1 VTAPE
6 PTGPLRLSVIVPVHN
21 GAGSLGLLLASLLG
35 QLDAR
40 CELICVDDGSTDT
53 TAPLLDGYPDIRRVT
68 HEVRRGAGAA
78 RNSGAA
84 VARGAAL
91 LFIDAD
97 TRATDPGL
105 LDRVHAYLA
114 AYPDCAAFSGAYLD
128 DNPPGSRFSRYLD
141 RYERSLRP
149 RGDGVVRGS
158 LSGALC
164 VVRRDAFDRL
174 GGFDPSPRAALEDVD
189 LGCRLHAAGHQVRFT
204 DALRVAHRQPA
215 LGHYLR
221 ELVPRTRHY
230 LHLLRH
236 HRAFNEV
243 MGGGSEGAGRALAAL
258 LLLTLPAAAVPA
270 LAWLP
275 LPPLAG
281 LLWVKRALW
290 RELREGEGA
299 VHPAWGLCYYLATT
313 LPLLAGGLLGVG
325 DALAAAARRLR
336 ADAAVLLAYLRSL
349 LSRAAPGYLI
359 LFLTHRCNAHC
370 GHCFDTPQR
379 AAIGQ
384 QDELDTARI
393 RRLARRLGPVGHL
406 SLTGGEPLLRDDLAE
421 IVATLYHDGGVR
433 SFSLSTNGSL
443 PERTERTVAAML
455 RAAPAAR
462 LIVTLS
468 FDGLGAEHDRLR
480 GVPGLYQRA
489 VATGHRLARLR
500 QWHPQLKLHACATL
514 FERNQASIEQTLD
527 HLGRCGFDQVELN
540 LMRGTPAD
548 PGFRTVAAPVYERAR
563 QRVNAANGRSRAGFG
578 LAWLF
583 RRLDRAMFGVVA
595 RHAEPWPCGSCVA
608 GRKLAVIQANGDVL
622 PCEMLRDVQP
632 RRAAEFDRFVMGNL
646 AAFDDDLG
654 ALLRSPRARR
664 LTRMIRE
671 TRCRCSFECAIF
683 ATMAYRPW
691 RLWRLFLPGA
701 RGAAGV
707 ADDAAGARAARLPEG

>member
-1 VTAPE
+1 MSRDSAM
-6 PTGPLRLSVIVPVHN
+6 LRLGVVIPAHD
-21 GAGSLGLLLASLLG
+21 AAATLEPLIASLRAQVG
-35 QLDAR
+35 PDD
-40 CELICVDDGSTDT
+40 EVICVDDASNDG
-53 TAPLLDGYPDIRRVT
+53 TAAVLDRHPWVRRYR
-68 HEVRRGAGAA
+68 HDRCRGAGAA
-78 RNSGAA
+78 RNSGARR
-84 VARGAAL
+84 VAGEVL
-91 LFIDAD
+91 LFLDAD
-97 TRATDPGL
+97 TYVTDPGL
-105 LDRVHAYLA
+105 LEACRAYFA
-114 AYPDCAAFSGAYLD
+114 DHPDCAAVSGAYHD
-128 DNPPGSRFSRYLD
+128 ANPPGTPFTRYLD
-141 RYERSLRP
+141 VYEADLRP
-149 RGDGVVRGS
+149 RAVDMRVRGS
-158 LSGALC
+158 LGGALC
-164 VVRRDAFDRL
+164 LVRREAFEAV
-174 GGFDPSPRAALEDVD
+174 GGFDESPRAALEDVD
-189 LGCRLHAAGHQVRFT
+189 LGCRFQRAGYQVRFST
-204 DALRVAHRQPA
+204 RLRVAHRQPGA
-215 LGHYLR
+215 RAYLGQLR
-221 ELVPRTRHY
+221 PRTRHY
-230 LHLLRH
+230 LHLLRQYGV
-236 HRAFNEV
+236 FNEV
-243 MGGGSEGAGRALAAL
+243 MGGASEGAGRLGSAL
-258 LLLTLPAAAVPA
+258 LWLSLPLLAVPGF
-270 LAWLP
+270 AWLP
-275 LPPLAG
+275 LLPLAG
-281 LLWVKRALW
+281 VLLIKRQLWVTLVRQHGGGTALS
-290 RELREGEGA
+290 GF
-299 VHPAWGLCYYLATT
+299 AWYQAAT
-313 LPLLAGGLLGVG
+313 LPMLAGGAQAVWDLVRWRGRG
-325 DALAAAARRLR
+325 LR
-336 ADAAVLLAYLRSL
+336 SDTAVSLSYLRSL
-349 LSRAAPGYLI
+349 LRPGAPGYLI
-359 LFLTHRCNAHC
+359 FFLTHRCNAHC
-370 GHCFDTPQR
+370 VHCFDTPQR
-379 AAIGQ
+379 ETIGRDRELDIGQ
-384 QDELDTARI
+384 I
-393 RRLARRLGPVGHL
+393 RDVASRLGPVGHL

-421 IVATLYHDGGVR
+421 IVATLYRDGGVR

-480 GVPGLYQRA
+480 GVPGLYRRA

-514 FERNQASIEQTLD
+514 FERNQASIERTLD

-548 PGFRTVAAPVYERAR
+548 PGLRTVPAPVYDRAR
-563 QRVNAANGRSRAGFG
+563 QRVNAANGRRRAGFG

-583 RRLDRAMFGVVA
+583 RRLDRAMFRVVA

-646 AAFDDDLG
+646 AAFDHDLG